1 MISTLFKEK
10 PITGLIFLGLLLFV
24 LFLVDLQQGALNIS
38 FSQILQILVFDNGDT
53 SNTLVLKQM
62 RLPKA
67 LLAILVGASLAMA
80 GCLLQT
86 LLNNPMASP
95 FSLGIS
101 SAAAF
106 GAAIAITSAISIP
119 WLSPDLSIALFSF
132 LAALLSSFVLFWF
145 VSKTQAR
152 GATLILVGILINFAF
167 QSALSATQFY
177 SSPEDLAQITF
188 WMFGSLEHADNTKVL
203 TVFSVMILCFIITW
217 RKIWTLTALR
227 QGDTRAQANGVSL
240 KKTRLLFFILSSF
253 LTSISISFVGIIG
266 FVGLIS
272 PHIARSLFGED
283 HRFLLPGSM
292 LLGALLLL
300 SASIFSKMITPNVI
314 FPIGIATSLV
324 GIPLLF
330 WVLIRRRGELWN

>member
-1 MISTLFKEK
+1 MLTNIFKNRPIIGLF
-10 PITGLIFLGLLLFV
+10 FLGILLFA
-24 LFLVDLQQGALNIS
+24 FLLIDLQQGALNIS
-38 FSQILQILVFDNGDT
+38 LSEVWQILVLDRGNK
-53 SNTLVLKQM
+53 SSTLVLEQM

-67 LLAILVGASLAMA
+67 LLAMVVGSALAMA

-106 GAAIAITSAISIP
+106 GAAIAITTSISIP
-119 WLSPDLSIALFSF
+119 WLSPNLSIALFAF
-132 LAALLSSFVLFWF
+132 LAALLASFALFWF
-145 VSKTQAR
+145 VSKTKAS

-177 SSPEDLAQITF
+177 ASPEDLAQITF

-203 TVFSVMILCFIITW
+203 TIFSVILICLAFTW
-217 RKIWTLTALR
+217 SKIWTLTGLR
-227 QGDTRAQANGVSL
+227 QGDERAEANGISL
-240 KKTRLLFFILSSF
+240 KKTRLQFFIISSL
-253 LTSISISFVGIIG
+253 LTSISIAFVGIIG

-283 HRFLLPGSM
+283 HRFLLPSSM
-292 LLGALLLL
+292 LLGALILL
-300 SASIFSKMITPNVI
+300 SASVFSKMIHPNVI

-324 GIPLLF
+324 GIPILL
-330 WVLIRRRGELWN
+330 WVLVRSRGELWN

>member
-1 MISTLFKEK
+1 MLINIFKNKQIFGLF
-10 PITGLIFLGLLLFV
+10 FLGILLFV
-24 LFLVDLQQGALNIS
+24 FFLIDLQQGALNIS
-38 FSQILQILVFDNGDT
+38 FFEMWQIFVFDSGNK
-53 SNTLVLKQM
+53 SSTLVLEQM

-67 LLAILVGASLAMA
+67 LLAIVVGASLAMA

-106 GAAIAITSAISIP
+106 GAAIAITTSISIP
-119 WLSPDLSIALFSF
+119 WLSPNLTIAIFAF
-132 LAALLSSFVLFWF
+132 LMALLSSFALFWF
-145 VSKTQAR
+145 VSKTKAR

-177 SSPEDLAQITF
+177 ASPEDFAQIMF
-188 WMFGSLEHADNTKVL
+188 WMFGSLEHADNTKVFAI
-203 TVFSVMILCFIITW
+203 FSVTLICFVFTW
-217 RKIWTLTALR
+217 SKIWTLTGLR
-227 QGDTRAQANGVSL
+227 QGDDRAEANGISL
-240 KKTRLLFFILSSF
+240 KKTRLQFFVISSL
-253 LTSISISFVGIIG
+253 LTSISIAFVGIIG

-283 HRFLLPGSM
+283 HRFLLPSSM
-292 LLGALLLL
+292 LLGALILL
-300 SASIFSKMITPNVI
+300 SASVLSKIIQPNII

-324 GIPLLF
+324 GIPILF
-330 WVLIRRRGELWN
+330 WLLVRRRGELWN